1 MQFLYR
7 IRYFLFL
14 ICLVI
19 LLYGILRP
27 ESPPNLFSDSDKFLH
42 FIAFFGF
49 SLVTRFA
56 FCKKAIWLVWLVLFL
71 SAPGLEYLQHDLQA
85 SREFSIGDIMG
96 NLSGVITAF
105 ILWKLVLKH
114 YLNHCIKCIKPFA

>member
-1 MQFLYR
+1 MHFLYR

-14 ICLVI
+14 VCSVI

-27 ESPPNLFSDSDKFLH
+27 ESPPNLFTHSDKYLH

-56 FCKKAIWLVWLVLFL
+56 FCNKGIWLVWLALFL
-71 SAPGLEYLQHDLQA
+71 SAPGLEYLQHYLQV
-85 SREFSIGDIMG
+85 SREFSKGDMLG
-96 NLSGVITAF
+96 NLSGVVTAF
-105 ILWKLVLKH
+105 ILWKLLLKH
-114 YLNHCIKCIKPFA
+114 YLNRCIKPIV